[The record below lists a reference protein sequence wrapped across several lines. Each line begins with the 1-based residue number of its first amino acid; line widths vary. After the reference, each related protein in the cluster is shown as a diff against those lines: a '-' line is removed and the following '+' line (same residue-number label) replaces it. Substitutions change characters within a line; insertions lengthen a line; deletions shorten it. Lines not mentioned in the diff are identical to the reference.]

1 MSYDLQFFYVWQ
13 NLDKLGQGLV
23 VSLELTGLANL
34 IGLTLGFGVA
44 LLLRAK
50 SALLRAPAAA
60 MVEVFSETSVESMM
74 VPLRRMVHYGQAV
87 CAPCSRLGSGP
98 VGHLECPAGPPCE
111 HPAIEPGNHR
121 HSPPLAASL
130 AGNGTTLPAGIRSRD
145 STARRLLASVE
156 CR

>member
-50 SALLRAPAAA
+50 SALLCAPAAA
-60 MVEVFSETSVESMM
+60 ISDCIRPVENDALSTRKVGNTASSAMSITFTF
-74 VPLRRMVHYGQAV
+74 
-87 CAPCSRLGSGP
+87 RLK
-98 VGHLECPAGPPCE
+98 
-111 HPAIEPGNHR
+111 
-121 HSPPLAASL
+121 ASW
-130 AGNGTTLPAGIRSRD
+130 
-145 STARRLLASVE
+145 
-156 CR
+156 